1 MATTKRH
8 EKADREASI
17 ARAKELLAPM
27 VQDTNATLEQ
37 IRQGV
42 IAQWEQASGEQATSA
57 GLSLGEVTYDTVR
70 ELSREFPS
78 LLFTIKL
85 RGDSAPVAYVEPHP
99 IVIRIQHETQ
109 TMYFG
114 GAYQQHC
121 NVDQMRVYF
130 AGVVESVPKK
140 WPSLDVLRAAIDTN
154 KKLAGIRRELA
165 EERAKNERLRD
176 KLDAAALGADRVY
189 MTPFGPMMRGRY

>member
-1 MATTKRH
+1 MATK
-8 EKADREASI
+8 KDREASI
-17 ARAKELLAPM
+17 ARVKELLAPM
-27 VQDTNATLEQ
+27 VQDTNDTLEQ

-42 IAQWEQASGEQATSA
+42 IAQWEQASGEQQATSA

-70 ELSREFPS
+70 ELSREFPN

-99 IVIRIQHETQ
+99 VVIRIQHSTE

-114 GAYQQHC
+114 GAYQQHSD
-121 NVDQMRVYF
+121 VDQMRAYF

-140 WPSLDVLRAAIDTN
+140 WPSLDALRAAIDTN
-154 KKLAGIRRELA
+154 KKLAGVRRELA

-176 KLDAAALGADRVY
+176 KLDAAALGTDRVY